1 MTALATIDDLE
12 TRLGDRVDNSS
23 QAEWMLRHASGL
35 VKAYCRR
42 DWDDGDIPDG
52 ARTVTVEIVFRAVTN
67 PEGATQ
73 DSAGSFSVSFGP
85 EAAQRMYLTRADREI
100 LDSIGGGRS
109 GIGTLSMSRGPL
121 EMGGTDGPNGWF
133 L

>member
-1 MTALATIDDLE
+1 GQRDRHRRLDRGHGHSPRLGRMVPPMGESPAVRTSRPGRCAVTALATIDDLE
-12 TRLGDRVDNSS
+12 TRLGDRVENSS

-73 DSAGSFSVSFGP
+73 DSAGSFS
-85 EAAQRMYLTRADREI
+85 
-100 LDSIGGGRS
+100 
-109 GIGTLSMSRGPL
+109 
-121 EMGGTDGPNGWF
+121 
-133 L
+133 